1 MDSIRLENP
10 KDQEQE
16 ELEKKEDVK
25 LASEALQA
33 LSKVIKT
40 LKIYPDTN
48 PLRQRFISELRGK
61 FTKFLDEHG
70 DLTLKVKQSEL
81 LYKEEVVY
89 TYPSK
94 EENIAFKLYG
104 DGIRDLIFTEGL
116 EEKEILGFI
125 EVVTG
130 GSTGEGEDD
139 DTVTRLWEKDFR
151 NIRYTVVEEG
161 EEGEKPPVIMPDQT
175 KKAEKSREALLKAYR
190 LETGGEPQNTTLLES
205 SGVELELEHLYG
217 KPFVE
222 IFALTPEEIEKIQQE
237 MEMEE
242 GMDLITELLDILFHI
257 LQIERE
263 LDSYSE
269 IIKNIEKALKALILA
284 GDYRHVT
291 TILATLKTLSRDD
304 NNFSPSHAQEVQ
316 KAVDA
321 LGDKEFLNQ
330 IALAINVKKIDD
342 IEALFSF
349 LTMLNSNAII
359 PLAGM
364 VGTLDQMK
372 TRRLFCDAL
381 AILARDNIE
390 LLFQKLEDDNWYV
403 VRNIVYVLGKMGD
416 PKSVQHLKK
425 IQNHPE
431 QRVRKEIVHT
441 LKEIKSGEAKEFL
454 IHFLADSDDGVRIM
468 ALKNLAALGHQ
479 KAVPAILDAISSD
492 LFESKEV
499 YEKKEFF
506 DVLGRLGSRDILPY
520 LKELLMKRTRL
531 FGKSKVEE
539 QRVYAALALK
549 RMGTPEAMEILREG
563 TASSDRGIRR
573 ICEDTL
579 QEMEK
584 GMR

>member
-1 MDSIRLENP
+1 MDSIRLGNR

-16 ELEKKEDVK
+16 EQEKKEGVK

-48 PLRQRFISELRGK
+48 PLRQRFISELVGK

-81 LYKEEVVY
+81 LYQEEVVY

-104 DGIRDLIFTEGL
+104 DGIRELIFTEGL

-161 EEGEKPPVIMPDQT
+161 EKGEKPPVMPEQI
-175 KKAEKSREALLKAYR
+175 KKAETSKEALLKAYR
-190 LETGGEPQNTTLLES
+190 SETGGETQSKTLLES
-205 SGVELELEHLYG
+205 SGVEIELEHLYG

-222 IFALTPEEIEKIQQE
+222 IFTLTPEEIEKIQHE

-284 GDYRHVT
+284 GDYRRVT
-291 TILATLKTLSRDD
+291 PILATLKTLSRKE
-304 NNFSPSHAQEVQ
+304 NNFSSSHAQEVQ
-316 KAVDA
+316 KAIDA

-330 IALAINVKKIDD
+330 IALAINVKKVDD
-342 IEALFSF
+342 IDALFSF

-381 AILARDNIE
+381 AILAKDNIE
-390 LLFQKLEDDNWYV
+390 PLFQKLEDDNWYV
-403 VRNIVYVLGKMGD
+403 VRNIVYVIGKIGN
-416 PKSVQHLKK
+416 PKSIQHLKK

-441 LKEIKSGEAKEFL
+441 LTEIKSEEAKEFL
-454 IHFLADSDDGVRIM
+454 INFLADSDDGVRIM
-468 ALKNLAALGHQ
+468 ALKSIAALGYQ
-479 KAVPAILDAISSD
+479 KAVPAILDAISGDS
-492 LFESKEV
+492 FESKEV

-506 DVLGRLGSRDILPY
+506 DVLGRLGSREILPY

-539 QRVYAALALK
+539 HRVYAALALK
-549 RMGTPEAMEILREG
+549 RMWTPEAMEILREG
-563 TASSDRGIRR
+563 RASSDKGIRR

-584 GMR
+584 EMR

>member
-1 MDSIRLENP
+1 MDSIRLGNH
-10 KDQEQE
+10 KE
-16 ELEKKEDVK
+16 ELEKKEGVK

-48 PLRQRFISELRGK
+48 PLRQRFISELTGK
-61 FTKFLDEHG
+61 FTRFLDEHG

-81 LYKEEVVY
+81 LYLGEVVY
-89 TYPSK
+89 TSPSK
-94 EENIAFKLYG
+94 EENIAFRLYG

-130 GSTGEGEDD
+130 SCTDEGEDD

-161 EEGEKPPVIMPDQT
+161 EESEKPPVISEQA

-190 LETGGEPQNTTLLES
+190 SETGGEPQSKTLLES
-205 SGVELELEHLYG
+205 PDVEIELEHLYG

-222 IFALTPEEIEKIQQE
+222 IFALTPEEIEKIQHE

-269 IIKNIEKALKALILA
+269 IIKNIGKALSALILA
-284 GDYRHVT
+284 GDYRRVIP
-291 TILATLKTLSRDD
+291 ILATLKTLSRDE

-316 KAVDA
+316 KAIDA
-321 LGDKEFLNQ
+321 LGDEEFLNQ

-349 LTMLNSNAII
+349 LTLLNSNAII

-381 AILARDNIE
+381 AILARDNIGP
-390 LLFQKLEDDNWYV
+390 LFQKLEDDNWYV
-403 VRNIVYVLGKMGD
+403 VRNIVYVLGKIGN

-431 QRVRKEIVHT
+431 QRVRKEIVHA
-441 LKEIKSGEAKEFL
+441 LKEIKSEEAKEFL

-468 ALKNLAALGHQ
+468 ALKNLAALGYQ

-492 LFESKEV
+492 LFESREV

-506 DVLGRLGSRDILPY
+506 DVLGRLGSGDILPY

-539 QRVYAALALK
+539 HRVYAALALK

-563 TASSDRGIRR
+563 RASSDKGIRR

-584 GMR
+584 EMR